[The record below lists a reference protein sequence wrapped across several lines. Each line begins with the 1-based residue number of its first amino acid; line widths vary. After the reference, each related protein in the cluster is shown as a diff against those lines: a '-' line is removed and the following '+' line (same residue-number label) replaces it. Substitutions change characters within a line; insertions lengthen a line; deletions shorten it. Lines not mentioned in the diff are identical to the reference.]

1 MKHYELVERA
11 AKWLAVR
18 CPVVIT
24 EMTTSAGE
32 TPDAIG
38 FSVHR
43 SILIECKTSMADF
56 RRDAKKPSRRRQQL
70 AGDAPWPDTAASRWW
85 ASALGDKRYYAV
97 PFDIADKVGAVL
109 ESEDSAWGLLS
120 PPNDKSIVLRV
131 RREARDNHERNTH
144 WREVAML
151 VSALR
156 RVGGVRGT
164 SGPQVY
170 VKLYLIT
177 KPNGEPRAT
186 MGVKP

>member
-24 EMTTSAGE
+24 EMTTAAGE

-38 FSVHR
+38 FSPHR

-70 AGDAPWPDTAASRWW
+70 AGDAPWPQAAVQFW

-97 PFDIADKVGAVL
+97 PHAIADKVDAVL
-109 ESEDSAWGLLS
+109 NAEDSVWGLLS

-156 RVGGVRGT
+156 RVGGIRGT

-177 KPNGEPRAT
+177 KNGGEPRAT